1 MAQLH
6 SYYITNSRKEIC
18 YPENFSEN
26 EIQDAIEAT
35 YTSFI
40 DDNETG
46 NEENEENVD
55 GEEYN
60 IDNEFDRDS
69 LQTSNSLE
77 ITSYFDFDNAEFQR
91 LMEVEVQVV
100 VESQQCNIDHGEKE
114 FDIDS
119 VLDNTLENLV

>member
-6 SYYITNSRKEIC
+6 SYYITNSQKEIC

-40 DDNETG
+40 DDNETD

-55 GEEYN
+55 SEEYN

-100 VESQQCNIDHGEKE
+100 VEFQQCNIDHGEKE